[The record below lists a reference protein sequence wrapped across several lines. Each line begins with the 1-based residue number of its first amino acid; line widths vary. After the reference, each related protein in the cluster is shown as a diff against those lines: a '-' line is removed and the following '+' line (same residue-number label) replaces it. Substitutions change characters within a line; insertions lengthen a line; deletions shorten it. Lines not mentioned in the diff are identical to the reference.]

1 MTKNHHF
8 WQTPRKLASA
18 VFLGTF
24 ALTLAV
30 AACTQENVVKVSA
43 VAVTG
48 TQQDQEIESFYF
60 PMIENKTEYV
70 APELPIH
77 YDLPRSYDLDEADV
91 KLLARLLWSSP
102 LREERQK
109 KALAWVV
116 INRIGVSPYG
126 DTLSAVI
133 NKTEFTFLDRKA
145 HVSEENK
152 RIATEALNAYY
163 SIKAGLNIKRPFSAS
178 GVKIQFVGDPARY
191 IRVLD
196 KDFNVVWDGTER

>member
-8 WQTPRKLASA
+8 WQNPRKLASA

-24 ALTLAV
+24 ALTLA
-30 AACTQENVVKVSA
+30 ASACTQAEVVKVSA
-43 VAVTG
+43 ESAKTE
-48 TQQDQEIESFYF
+48 QQEIQSFYI

-70 APELPIH
+70 APELPVH
-77 YDLPRSYDLDEADV
+77 YDEPTEHKLDEADV

-102 LREERQK
+102 LRDERQK

-116 INRIGVSPYG
+116 CNRIGVSPYG
-126 DTLSAVI
+126 ENLSAVI

-152 RIATEALNAYY
+152 RIATEVLNAYY
-163 SIKAGLNIKRPFSAS
+163 SIKDGLNIRRPFGSN
-178 GVKIQFVGDPARY
+178 GVAIQFCGDRNRY
-191 IRVLD
+191 IKVLD
-196 KDFNVVWDGTER
+196 RSFNLVWDGTER

>member
-1 MTKNHHF
+1 MFGFDQQEGQSEHI
-8 WQTPRKLASA
+8 
-18 VFLGTF
+18 
-24 ALTLAV
+24 LTVNEHISTVNDHILI
-30 AACTQENVVKVSA
+30 ENVQISMERSICMDI
-43 VAVTG
+43 
-48 TQQDQEIESFYF
+48 QQKEINHIRFYF

-77 YDLPRSYDLDEADV
+77 YDSPRSYDLDEADV

-163 SIKAGLNIKRPFSAS
+163 SIKSGLNIKRPVSAS